1 MADVGRDNHSGIVG
15 EALVGGK
22 WNRNYAEIYI
32 AHSRY
37 SGNVVSENSEL
48 HF

>member
-22 WNRNYAEIYI
+22 WKRNYAEIYTV
-32 AHSRY
+32 HSRY
-37 SGNVVSENSEL
+37 SRNKVSGNSEL